1 VVPQGA
7 VVSAVVGAVVSAV
20 VGGERFIL
28 EWRELVCPDGAAGVM
43 ARGWWQQAIQV
54 RRLLIDSIY
63 SLDQVSVG
71 Y

>member
-1 VVPQGA
+1 
-7 VVSAVVGAVVSAV
+7 VSTV

-54 RRLLIDSIY
+54 SRLLIDSIY